1 MAMDKTIITIEDF
14 NKLDLRVGK
23 VVEAQ
28 PIPGRTKILRLKVD
42 IGGEVRQMIAGGAEY
57 YPPSYFVGKHFVV
70 LANLTPRTIAGVE
83 SQGMLLAAVIGE
95 KPYWL
100 TVDEMVPPGTKIR

>member
-1 MAMDKTIITIEDF
+1 MGTSQIVSIEEF
-14 NKLDLRVGK
+14 GKLDLRVAK
-23 VVEAQ
+23 VLEAQ

-57 YPPSYFVGKHFVV
+57 YPPSYFVGKQFVALV
-70 LANLTPRTIAGVE
+70 NLMPRTIAGVE
-83 SQGMLLAAVIGE
+83 SKGMLLAATVGE

-100 TVDEMVPPGTKIR
+100 RVEESVPVGSRVR

>member
-1 MAMDKTIITIEDF
+1 MEKPIITIDEF

-23 VVEAQ
+23 VIEAQ
-28 PIPGRTKILRLKVD
+28 PIPGRTKILKLKVD

-57 YPPSYFVGKHFVV
+57 YSPSYFLGKQFVV
-70 LANLTPRTIAGVE
+70 LANLKPRTIAGVE
-83 SQGMLLAAVIGE
+83 SKGMLLAAAVGE

-100 TVDEMVPPGTKIR
+100 TVEETVPPGTRIM